1 MMSKPRRKPESGLDT
16 GLRRYDLGEVMRMS
30 VDRFLGWGA
39 LLLASPVAAASWG
52 YGVGSPKSPGA
63 GFWPL
68 VIALT
73 MAALG
78 LALILRPTPN
88 APTEGGGSRWGKFTV
103 SLGTFAFYVVAL
115 VPLGYLLA
123 TAVMLFAQLRWVESR
138 SWRSSATIALL
149 AAVISLIVFRVLLKV
164 SLPEGVIPLPRG
176 W

>member
-1 MMSKPRRKPESGLDT
+1 MN
-16 GLRRYDLGEVMRMS
+16 

-39 LLLASPVAAASWG
+39 LLLALPVVTASWG

-73 MAALG
+73 MAGLG
-78 LALILRPTPN
+78 LSLILRPTPN
-88 APTEGGGSRWGKFTV
+88 APTEGGESRWRKFAI
-103 SLGTFAFYVVAL
+103 SLGTFAFYVAAL
-115 VPLGYLLA
+115 EPLGYLLA

-138 SWRSSATIALL
+138 SWRSSAAIAVL